1 MKLYLL
7 RHGRTLWN
15 EEGRLQ
21 GRTDVPLSEEGR
33 RSALAAGAALGN
45 VSFDAAFSSPLQRA
59 RETAELILQGKN
71 VLIQTDARL
80 IELSFGAA
88 EGMRLCDFQ
97 EEQRPTRTLFAAPEC
112 YVPPTGGESY
122 EALVRRC
129 RSFLDKRIVPE
140 ETRWTHVLVVA
151 HGGVNRSILNPVLNI
166 PVDDFWRVHMGNCA
180 TAILDCTD
188 GKLSLLEYTDSQSAN
203 TKSRLL

>member
-151 HGGVNRSILNPVLNI
+151 HGAAVRGLFSAMFGAESGRIYGG
-166 PVDDFWRVHMGNCA
+166 RVQKNCA
-180 TAILDCTD
+180 VNVIDCTGGVFLAERVAKEFCED
-188 GKLSLLEYTDSQSAN
+188 V
-203 TKSRLL
+203 

>member
-140 ETRWTHVLVVA
+140 ERRGALVLVGA
-151 HGGVNRSILNPVLNI
+151 HGAAVRGLFSAMFGAERGRIYGG
-166 PVDDFWRVHMGNCA
+166 RVQKNCA
-180 TAILDCTD
+180 VNVIDCTGGVFLAERVAKEFCED
-188 GKLSLLEYTDSQSAN
+188 V
-203 TKSRLL
+203 

>member
-140 ETRWTHVLVVA
+140 ETRWAHVLVVA
-151 HGGVNRSILNPVLNI
+151 HGAAVRGLFSAMFGAESGRIYGG
-166 PVDDFWRVHMGNCA
+166 RVQKNCA
-180 TAILDCTD
+180 VNVINCTGGVFLAERVAKEFCED
-188 GKLSLLEYTDSQSAN
+188 V
-203 TKSRLL
+203 

>member
-88 EGMRLCDFQ
+88 EGMRL
-97 EEQRPTRTLFAAPEC
+97 
-112 YVPPTGGESY
+112 
-122 EALVRRC
+122 
-129 RSFLDKRIVPE
+129 
-140 ETRWTHVLVVA
+140 
-151 HGGVNRSILNPVLNI
+151 
-166 PVDDFWRVHMGNCA
+166 
-180 TAILDCTD
+180 
-188 GKLSLLEYTDSQSAN
+188 
-203 TKSRLL
+203 

>member
-140 ETRWTHVLVVA
+140 ERRWAHVLVVA
-151 HGGVNRSILNPVLNI
+151 HGAAVRGLFSAMFGAESGRIYGG
-166 PVDDFWRVHMGNCA
+166 RVQKNCA
-180 TAILDCTD
+180 LNVIDCTGGVFLAERVAKEFCED
-188 GKLSLLEYTDSQSAN
+188 V
-203 TKSRLL
+203 

>member
-140 ETRWTHVLVVA
+140 ERRWAHVLVVA
-151 HGGVNRSILNPVLNI
+151 HGAAVRGLFSAMFGAESGRIYGG
-166 PVDDFWRVHMGNCA
+166 RVQKNCA
-180 TAILDCTD
+180 VNVIDCTGGVFLAERVAKEFCED
-188 GKLSLLEYTDSQSAN
+188 V
-203 TKSRLL
+203 

>member
-140 ETRWTHVLVVA
+140 ERRWAHVLVVA
-151 HGGVNRSILNPVLNI
+151 HGAAVRGLFSAMFGAESGRIYGG
-166 PVDDFWRVHMGNCA
+166 RVQKNCA
-180 TAILDCTD
+180 VNVIDCTGGVFLAERVVKEFCED
-188 GKLSLLEYTDSQSAN
+188 V
-203 TKSRLL
+203 

>member
-140 ETRWTHVLVVA
+140 ERRWAHVLVVA
-151 HGGVNRSILNPVLNI
+151 HGAAVRGLFSAMFGAESGRIYGG
-166 PVDDFWRVHMGNCA
+166 RVQKNCA
-180 TAILDCTD
+180 VNVINCTGGVFLAERVAKEFCED
-188 GKLSLLEYTDSQSAN
+188 V
-203 TKSRLL
+203 